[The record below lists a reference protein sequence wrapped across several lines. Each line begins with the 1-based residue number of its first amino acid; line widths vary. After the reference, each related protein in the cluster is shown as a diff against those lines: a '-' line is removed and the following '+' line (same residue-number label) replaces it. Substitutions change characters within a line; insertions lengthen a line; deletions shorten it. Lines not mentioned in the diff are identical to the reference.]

1 MAGTVTITGLDGV
14 LKSLAA
20 YADQIKPAVAQALV
34 AEATQIKQESQK
46 NFVPVDTSLLQSKA
60 FVAEAKT
67 EGDSVSVEL
76 GYYGPYAAAVHEN
89 PRAGKT
95 GGVSP
100 TGRRYRHWATTGE
113 WKFLERPL
121 MAAEKGMLGRLADG
135 IRNSIGGKLAGG
147 AGE

>member
-1 MAGTVTITGLDGV
+1 MPTVTITGLDGV
-14 LKSLAA
+14 LKNLAN
-20 YADQIKPAVAQALV
+20 YASQIKPAVALALT
-34 AEATQIKQESQK
+34 AEATAIKQESQK

-100 TGRRYRHWATTGE
+100 TGKRYRSHAETGE
-113 WKFLERPL
+113 WKYLERPI
-121 MAAEKGMLGRLADG
+121 MQAEKGMLGRLADG
-135 IRNSIGGKLAGG
+135 IRNAIGGKLSE
-147 AGE
+147 GES